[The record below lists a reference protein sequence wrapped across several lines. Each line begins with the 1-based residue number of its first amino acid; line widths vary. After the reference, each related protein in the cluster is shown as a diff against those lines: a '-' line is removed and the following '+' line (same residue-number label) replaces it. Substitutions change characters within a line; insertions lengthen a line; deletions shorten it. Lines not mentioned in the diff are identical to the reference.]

1 MKAKLFSL
9 GVLIALGA
17 FVASLVPIKA
27 SAQDMGEDDNTSDYS
42 TSDNTSSYGQQ
53 DYGQQM
59 NYGGPS
65 YDYSMGMRGYGG
77 YGGYGYYS
85 QYRRFITYPRT
96 VYLVDA
102 SNSANQINIINAT
115 RGGSTV
121 AAYIVVRPEVYNRV
135 VDDYSEL
142 GLVSVRVN
150 RATGLVT
157 FMTINGTYSTYPI
170 SISRGY

>member
-1 MKAKLFSL
+1 MNKGKLFSL
-9 GVLIALGA
+9 SLLIGLSA
-17 FVASLVPIKA
+17 FLVSLAPIKA
-27 SAQDMGEDDNTSDYS
+27 SAQDMGEDNNVSDNTPDYS
-42 TSDNTSSYGQQ
+42 TSDNTSG
-53 DYGQQM
+53 YGQQM

-65 YDYSMGMRGYGG
+65 YDYSMGARGYGG
-77 YGGYGYYS
+77 YGGYGYY